1 MEATSRKTENPGR
14 VPFVNIPVETLVQTL
29 QTAAEKRLLTDAT
42 VENATE
48 FLRTRNL
55 PTWAIASVSELAQN
69 EQWEELNNRFYNPL
83 PLERRAFAGV
93 PSVPFRQRSKNKARL
108 MSVPPSVPP
117 A

>member
-55 PTWAIASVSELAQN
+55 PT
-69 EQWEELNNRFYNPL
+69 
-83 PLERRAFAGV
+83 
-93 PSVPFRQRSKNKARL
+93 
-108 MSVPPSVPP
+108 
-117 A
+117 